1 MTNHTKK
8 PGKKSELF
16 ICWLFKLNMYISFKT
31 NILIQNE
38 KEKKT
43 MTHVIYYVLC
53 LIFGGIIG
61 SIIMYV
67 CICDH
72 YAIQRQKKEIRYVI
86 NGIKRF
92 KRDGKIAVIKRAI
105 KIFAHRCMDFNPESF
120 RAFGK
125 REFDNIASA
134 LSIHENQKY
143 QYTSTYNDTV
153 GIVHPLSQIFTHVSE
168 AETQKKICE
177 NLCQAIGI

>member
-1 MTNHTKK
+1 
-8 PGKKSELF
+8 
-16 ICWLFKLNMYISFKT
+16 
-31 NILIQNE
+31 
-38 KEKKT
+38 

-125 REFDNIASA
+125 KEFDNIASA

-153 GIVHPLSQIFTHVSE
+153 GIVHPLSQIFTHISE
-168 AETQKKICE
+168 ADTQKKICE